1 MTPMQEMKSGADNHS
16 CRSSRCRMLGDAS
29 THFETSDGLRAL
41 LDRLHKTGDHA
52 WNNDPEVA
60 SLMRHAAR
68 RYANLAHKHGLDP
81 WEAASA
87 AFDAMRTAAVRNAID
102 PWAVVTRAVQVTM
115 IAEDR
120 ANALLCSVHQAR
132 RSKYAVLHD
141 VDRFCDRDER
151 FPEFQRPLYSQQ
163 CQGPD
168 DAVPPDGPPTSAAA
182 AVDDAT
188 ALLALLGWDDE
199 QAREVVDFICTRLA
213 ELGSRAATYE
223 ALRRDRHARA
233 LLDVPGVAWNR
244 VLRIVLGTP
253 DPDLGQYRAA
263 RGVLLRLMIGEP
275 LQSLLSDLELVLA
288 VEASV
293 PMTVRAVQR
302 S

>member
-1 MTPMQEMKSGADNHS
+1 MTPMQEMKFRADNHS
-16 CRSSRCRMLGDAS
+16 CRSSRGRMLGNAS

-68 RYANLAHKHGLDP
+68 RYASLAHKHGLDP

-87 AFDAMRTAAVRNAID
+87 AFDAMRTAAVRNAAD

-115 IAEDR
+115 IAEER
-120 ANALLCSVHQAR
+120 ANGLLCSTHKAR
-132 RSKYAVLHD
+132 RAKYSALHD

-151 FPEFQRPLYSQQ
+151 FPEFQRPLYSGQRQ
-163 CQGPD
+163 EFD
-168 DAVPPDGPPTSAAA
+168 EEIPPDGCPTSTGA
-182 AVDDAT
+182 AVDDT
-188 ALLALLGWDDE
+188 VALLAVLGWDD
-199 QAREVVDFICTRLA
+199 AHAGEVVDFICTRLA

-244 VLRIVLGTP
+244 VLRIILGTP
-253 DPDLGQYRAA
+253 DADLGQYRAA

-293 PMTVRAVQR
+293 PMRVRAVQR